1 LDNCDKRSSPKNLRC
16 SAEMHSARN
25 TLCAELSS
33 AYIWIK
39 ICRQAGVGILHA
51 DISLMQIIIIKNNR
65 LCDNSF
71 ADTIWVSFNN
81 AVRDSF
87 SRLSLPSPDV
97 SLDLAPCARSR
108 PFEEPADAIP
118 RFGKRHP
125 AMHAQFSQPTSTIGR
140 TVASCSCFI
149 SCQYM
154 VPPFPY
160 FSPHFCFHSFILKH
174 LEDKEN

>member
-1 LDNCDKRSSPKNLRC
+1 MNNCDKRSSPKNLRC

-108 PFEEPADAIP
+108 LLRRACRRDSEIWTTSGDACAIFTTNKYDWEN
-118 RFGKRHP
+118 R
-125 AMHAQFSQPTSTIGR
+125 
-140 TVASCSCFI
+140 CFVFVF
-149 SCQYM
+149 Y
-154 VPPFPY
+154 
-160 FSPHFCFHSFILKH
+160 
-174 LEDKEN
+174 